1 LWEGRVIIDDT
12 VAPSALDDQQ
22 VPLPDVMLSSV
33 SGMPLYRQL
42 AMVLRQLIG
51 AQEQNRGMLPPE
63 MEIAEHFGVSRNTV
77 RQAMG
82 ELVTEGL
89 LVRKRGIGTHLAGPG
104 PRPWAMDSWDGLFTA
119 TRAEGVELTTEPMR
133 VEVAP
138 LPNWASGRLGLVAG
152 EPGVIVQR
160 RRRVDDRVLNLST
173 NYLPRRFGEVVLE
186 ADLARESLYEL
197 LRKEFGVTVHG
208 AHRVLDAVV
217 FDEVLAARLEA
228 NAGEPAVL
236 IESVVW
242 DRSMEAFDCHRVWH
256 RTSVMSLEVN
266 TGERP

>member
-1 LWEGRVIIDDT
+1 MVDDVVT
-12 VAPSALDDQQ
+12 QRELDDRK
-22 VPLPDVMLSSV
+22 VPLPDVVLSSDGGV
-33 SGMPLYRQL
+33 PLYRQL
-42 AMVLRQLIG
+42 AMALRQLIG
-51 AQEQNRGMLPPE
+51 AQAVNRGMLPPE
-63 MEIAEHFGVSRNTV
+63 TEIAEHFGVSRNTV

-82 ELVTEGL
+82 ELVAEGL
-89 LVRKRGIGTHLAGPG
+89 LVRRRGIGTRLVGEG

-119 TRAEGVELTTEPMR
+119 TRSGGVELITEPIR

-160 RRRVDDRVLNLST
+160 RRRVGGRVLNLST
-173 NYLPRRFGEVVLE
+173 NYLPLRFGEVVLA
-186 ADLARESLYEL
+186 ADLERGSLYEL

-217 FDEVLAARLEA
+217 LDDELAGRLEA
-228 NAGEPAVL
+228 TSGEPAVL
-236 IESVVW
+236 IESLVW
-242 DRSMEAFDCHRVWH
+242 DASMQAFDCHRVWH

-266 TGERP
+266 TGTRP